1 MNDLAMT
8 VAVAHNFLWWDD
20 NLKIAKR
27 RKPALNTGVDLS
39 HSQTSH
45 QKLAALAGVIA
56 P

>member
-8 VAVAHNFLWWDD
+8 VAVAPNSLRRDD
-20 NLKIAKR
+20 NLKIAKSL
-27 RKPALNTGVDLS
+27 KSALNNGVDLS

-45 QKLAALAGVIA
+45 QKLVALDGGIA